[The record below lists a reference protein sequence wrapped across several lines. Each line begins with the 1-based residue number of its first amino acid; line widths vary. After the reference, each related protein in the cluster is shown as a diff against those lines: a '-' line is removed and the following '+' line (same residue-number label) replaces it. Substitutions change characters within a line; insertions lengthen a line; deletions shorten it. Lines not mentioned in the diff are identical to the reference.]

1 MREITYSQ
9 ALNEALHEEMQRD
22 PNVFCIGCDLI
33 QPTYGVTRGLFEEF
47 GPNRVVCTPISEAAI
62 AGAAVGASVTGTR
75 PVAEIMYMDFS
86 TIASD
91 QIVNQAAKMRYMF
104 GGKAKL
110 PMVIRMPSGAGRGNA
125 AQHMQSLEAWYVH
138 VPGLKV
144 VQPLTPYDAKGLLKS
159 SIRDDNPVIFI
170 EGKLLYAMKGPVPE
184 EEYLIPLGVADVK
197 RQGTDVTVIA
207 TGHRALMF
215 TLEAAEKL
223 AADGIDAEV
232 IDPRTLVPM
241 DFATIFTSVR
251 KTHRAV
257 IVHEAIERGGIGGWI
272 TAQIQ
277 EHLFDYLDGPIRRIT
292 GTNTP
297 VPFAANLE
305 SEAVPNPQK
314 IYAGIKAVME
324 ESGVRA

>member
-9 ALNEALHEEMQRD
+9 ALNEALREEMTRD
-22 PNVFCIGCDLI
+22 PDVFCLGCDLI
-33 QPTYGVTRGLFEEF
+33 QPTYGVTKGLYEEF
-47 GPNRVVCTPISEAAI
+47 GPNRLVCTPISEAAI
-62 AGAAVGASVTGTR
+62 AGAAVGASVAGSR

-110 PMVIRMPSGAGRGNA
+110 PLVIRMPSGAGRGNA
-125 AQHMQSLEAWYVH
+125 AQHMQSLEAWYIH

-144 VQPLTPYDAKGLLKS
+144 VQPSTPYDAKGLLKTA
-159 SIRDDNPVIFI
+159 IRDDNPVIFI

-184 EEYLIPLGVADVK
+184 EEYLIPFGVADVK
-197 RQGTDVTVIA
+197 RQGKDLTVVA
-207 TGHRALMF
+207 TGHRMLPFA
-215 TLEAAEKL
+215 LEAAEEL
-223 AADGIDAEV
+223 AGEGIDLEV

-241 DFATIFTSVR
+241 DFETIFESVR

-257 IVHEAIERGGIGGWI
+257 IIHEAVERGGIGGWI

-277 EHLFDYLDGPIRRIT
+277 ENVFDYLDGPIKRIA
-292 GTNTP
+292 GVNTP

-305 SEAVPNPQK
+305 AEAVPT
-314 IYAGIKAVME
+314 KARIVREIREMMTAA
-324 ESGVRA
+324 GVR